1 MDMEEMEREYGIRHA
16 DVRRGLD
23 GAMLVLEGSGE
34 YAEDYQIRM
43 LEENAVRGL
52 LPVRGHGEDGASVYE
67 YEVSGKISMK
77 TKYREAKMSGK
88 EMLQFISDLL
98 GVIQE
103 VNSHLLCPDRLLL
116 DPAYIFWEDGV
127 YSFCYWPAGGRNI
140 WEAFH
145 SLTESFVQWTDYR
158 DDESVRTSFLLHRE
172 TMRENYSL
180 HKITK
185 KLEEMQQ
192 PSAPEQEEALPYD
205 TAEHDWIARQEA
217 GSSIMRET
225 ENMWHPVRDFL
236 RRHRKP
242 GWRDWDGIYIDEEE
256 L

>member
-1 MDMEEMEREYGIRHA
+1 
-16 DVRRGLD
+16 
-23 GAMLVLEGSGE
+23 
-34 YAEDYQIRM
+34 
-43 LEENAVRGL
+43 
-52 LPVRGHGEDGASVYE
+52 
-67 YEVSGKISMK
+67 
-77 TKYREAKMSGK
+77 MSGR

-172 TMRENYSL
+172 TDAG
-180 HKITK
+180 
-185 KLEEMQQ
+185 KLQ
-192 PSAPEQEEALPYD
+192 PPQDHEKAGGDAAAVRAGTGGGPALR
-205 TAEHDWIARQEA
+205 HGGARLDRPA
-217 GSSIMRET
+217 GGRASSIMRET
-225 ENMWHPVRDFL
+225 ENMWHPVRISCAATGS
-236 RRHRKP
+236 P
-242 GWRDWDGIYIDEEE
+242 DGGTGTGSI
-256 L
+256 